1 MLVHVLKAVEYPIGF
16 FINSHLNF
24 FFIFAAMAIHMNELA
39 VHMHEMKPLYNND
52 LTVCYSRYKGRS
64 EKVVV
69 PTAV

>member
-1 MLVHVLKAVEYPIGF
+1 
-16 FINSHLNF
+16 
-24 FFIFAAMAIHMNELA
+24 MAIHMNELA